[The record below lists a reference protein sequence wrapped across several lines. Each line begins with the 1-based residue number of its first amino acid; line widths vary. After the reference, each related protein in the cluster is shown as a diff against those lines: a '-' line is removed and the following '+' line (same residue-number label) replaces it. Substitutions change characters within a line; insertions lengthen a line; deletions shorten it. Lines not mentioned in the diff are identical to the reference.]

1 MKAFFDRAFRPLVHL
16 AALAPLALLAWDAL
30 NNNLTINPIQAAMQR
45 SGKTALVLLVLSL
58 ACTPLNAIFGFKP
71 ALRVRRAL
79 GLYAFLYA
87 SLHFAIFM
95 ALDYGLDLPLLWQ
108 DALKKPYA
116 LVGFAAGLILLAL
129 AITSFK
135 YWQKRLGRRWK
146 SLHRLAYLAGI
157 LVIVHYTWV
166 VKADIRQPLAWAA
179 IILLLLL
186 LRLPA
191 MRDMRKRGAV

>member
-1 MKAFFDRAFRPLVHL
+1 
-16 AALAPLALLAWDAL
+16 
-30 NNNLTINPIQAAMQR
+30 MQR
-45 SGKTALVLLVLSL
+45 SGNTALVLLVLSL

-146 SLHRLAYLAGI
+146 SLHLSLI
-157 LVIVHYTWV
+157 HI
-166 VKADIRQPLAWAA
+166 
-179 IILLLLL
+179 
-186 LRLPA
+186 
-191 MRDMRKRGAV
+191 

>member
-157 LVIVHYTWV
+157 LLIVHYTWV

>member
-87 SLHFAIFM
+87 SLHFAIFV
-95 ALDYGLDLPLLWQ
+95 ALDYGFDLPLLWQ

-166 VKADIRQPLAWAA
+166 VKADIRQPLAWGA
-179 IILLLLL
+179 IVLVLLL

-191 MRDMRKRGAV
+191 IRALGQKRV

>member
-166 VKADIRQPLAWAA
+166 VKADIRQPLAWGA
-179 IILLLLL
+179 IVLVLLL

-191 MRDMRKRGAV
+191 IRALGQKRV

>member
-1 MKAFFDRAFRPLVHL
+1 MQAFFDRAFRPLVHL

-30 NNNLTINPIQAAMQR
+30 NNNLTVNPIQAAMQR

-58 ACTPLNAIFGFKP
+58 ACTPLNTLFGFKP

-87 SLHFAIFM
+87 SLHFAIFV
-95 ALDYGLDLPLLWQ
+95 ALDYGFDLPLLWQ

-116 LVGFAAGLILLAL
+116 LLGFAAGLILLAL

-135 YWQKRLGRRWK
+135 YWQKRLGRHWK
-146 SLHRLAYLAGI
+146 NLHRLAYLAGI
-157 LVIVHYTWV
+157 LAALHYIWV

-191 MRDMRKRGAV
+191 IRSIRKR

>member
-135 YWQKRLGRRWK
+135 YWQKCLGRRWK

-166 VKADIRQPLAWAA
+166 VKADIRQPLAWGA
-179 IILLLLL
+179 IVLVLLL

-191 MRDMRKRGAV
+191 IRALGQKRV